1 MKVIRSL
8 AVISLLAMAGNAF
21 AADKVCKLEIS
32 GNDAMQF
39 NVKEI
44 VVDKSCKEFTV
55 NLKHVGKMPKVA
67 MGHNWVLTKEADK
80 QGVATDGMGA
90 GLAQDY
96 VKAGDTRVIA
106 HTKVIGGGESD
117 TVKLDVSKLAAGENY
132 AFFCSFPGHWAI
144 MKGTLKVGA

>member
-1 MKVIRSL
+1 MLAKATLAILLSASSL
-8 AVISLLAMAGNAF
+8 PVLAAQCEAT
-21 AADKVCKLEIS
+21 VES
-32 GNDAMQF
+32 NDAMQF

-55 NLKHVGKMPKVA
+55 NLKHVGKMAKVA

-80 QGVATDGMGA
+80 QAVATDGMGA

-117 TVKLDVSKLAAGENY
+117 SVKIDVSKLAAGENY
-132 AFFCSFPGHWAI
+132 AFFCSFPGHWAM
-144 MKGTLKVGA
+144 MKGTLKVGG